1 MKKILYI
8 AMATLLLGISANIHA
23 QQATRNEEAKQEL
36 IALSKT
42 KWQWMA
48 DFNTEALSNLF
59 HDKAVFVHMGA
70 TFTKEQELNVI
81 RKKEIIYKHADIKE
95 TSVQVNGQTAVLLNR
110 IRMESIVGGNEVVN
124 PFVVAE
130 VYVKEGNGWKL
141 MAMTFTRQAH
151 EYELNLNN

>member
-1 MKKILYI
+1 MRNLVL
-8 AMATLLLGISANIHA
+8 TLCMMLVISGNIHA
-23 QQATRNEEAKQEL
+23 QQATQNEETKQEL
-36 IALSKT
+36 INLSKT

-48 DFNTEALSNLF
+48 EFNTGALSGLF

-110 IRMESIVGGNEVVN
+110 IRMESIVGGNEVEN

-130 VYVKEGNGWKL
+130 VYVKEANGWKL

-151 EYELNLNN
+151 EYQLNLNH